1 LILKALKASICIVET
16 NSGYICAMPKEE
28 TYYKGKGNTNA
39 SVTTQ
44 LNKNKILEAMQ
55 DEYGAIQHS
64 CDRAGVCV
72 ATYRNYYNNDEEF
85 RAKADA
91 IRAVVKEKVAN
102 SLIRKA
108 IEKDDTLS
116 QIFFLKT
123 QAGWVE
129 KRQVEI
135 TQKRELIK
143 IVPADKFQIEE
154 AEVVD
159 GDTSE

>member
-1 LILKALKASICIVET
+1 MKKAV
-16 NSGYICAMPKEE
+16 
-28 TYYKGKGNTNA
+28 YYKGKGNTNA
-39 SVTTQ
+39 SITTQ
-44 LNKNKILEAMQ
+44 LNKNKILEAMKE
-55 DEYGAIQHS
+55 EYGAIQHS

-72 ATYRNYYNNDEEF
+72 ATYRNYYNNDEQF

-129 KRQVEI
+129 KKQVEV
-135 TQKRELIK
+135 TQKKELIQ
-143 IVPADKFQIEE
+143 IVPANNFELEE
-154 AEVVD
+154 AQIIDED
-159 GDTSE
+159 QSQ

>member
-1 LILKALKASICIVET
+1 
-16 NSGYICAMPKEE
+16 
-28 TYYKGKGNTNA
+28 
-39 SVTTQ
+39 
-44 LNKNKILEAMQ
+44 MQ

-64 CDRAGVCV
+64 CDRSGVSIS
-72 ATYRNYYNNDEEF
+72 TYRNYYNNDEEF

-129 KRQVEI
+129 KRQVEV
-135 TQKRELIK
+135 TQKKELIQ
-143 IVPADKFQIEE
+143 IIPADNFQIEE
-154 AEVVD
+154 AEIID
-159 GDTSE
+159 ADQGE

>member
-1 LILKALKASICIVET
+1 
-16 NSGYICAMPKEE
+16 MPKKE
-28 TYYKGKGNTNA
+28 TYYAGKGNTNA
-39 SVTTQ
+39 GVTTQ
-44 LNKNKILEAMQ
+44 INKNKILEAMK

-64 CDRAGVCV
+64 CDRASVCI

-85 RAKADA
+85 RAKVDA
-91 IRAVVKEKVAN
+91 IRAVVREKVAN

-129 KRQVEI
+129 KKQLEV
-135 TQKRELIK
+135 TQKRELIQ
-143 IVPADKFQIEE
+143 IIPAGDFEEANIIEE
-154 AEVVD
+154 AEILD
-159 GDTSE
+159 EDFSE

>member
-1 LILKALKASICIVET
+1 
-16 NSGYICAMPKEE
+16 MPKEE

-44 LNKNKILEAMQ
+44 LNKNKIL
-55 DEYGAIQHS
+55 
-64 CDRAGVCV
+64 
-72 ATYRNYYNNDEEF
+72 
-85 RAKADA
+85 
-91 IRAVVKEKVAN
+91 VVKEKVAN

-129 KRQVEI
+129 KRQVEV
-135 TQKRELIK
+135 TQKKELIQ
-143 IVPADKFQIEE
+143 IIPADNFQIEE
-154 AEVVD
+154 AEIID
-159 GDTSE
+159 ADQGE

>member
-1 LILKALKASICIVET
+1 MKALKASICIKET
-16 NSGYICAMPKEE
+16 NSRYICAMPKDE
-28 TYYKGKGNTNA
+28 TSYKGKGNTNA
-39 SVTTQ
+39 AVTTQ
-44 LNKNKILEAMQ
+44 INKNKILEAMQ

-64 CDRAGVCV
+64 CDRSGVSIS
-72 ATYRNYYNNDEEF
+72 TYRNYYNNDEEF

-129 KRQVEI
+129 KRQVEV
-135 TQKRELIK
+135 TQKKELIQ
-143 IVPADKFQIEE
+143 IIPADNFQIEE
-154 AEVVD
+154 AEIID
-159 GDTSE
+159 ADQGE

>member
-1 LILKALKASICIVET
+1 
-16 NSGYICAMPKEE
+16 MPKEE

-39 SVTTQ
+39 AVTTQ
-44 LNKNKILEAMQ
+44 INKNKILKAMKE
-55 DEYGAIQHS
+55 EYGAIQHS

-85 RAKADA
+85 RAKSDA

-129 KRQVEI
+129 KRQVEV
-135 TQKRELIK
+135 TQKKELIQ
-143 IVPADKFQIEE
+143 IVPADNFELQE
-154 AEVVD
+154 AEIVD
-159 GDTSE
+159 ENQSE

>member
-1 LILKALKASICIVET
+1 
-16 NSGYICAMPKEE
+16 MP
-28 TYYKGKGNTNA
+28 
-39 SVTTQ
+39 
-44 LNKNKILEAMQ
+44 
-55 DEYGAIQHS
+55 
-64 CDRAGVCV
+64 
-72 ATYRNYYNNDEEF
+72 
-85 RAKADA
+85 

-135 TQKRELIK
+135 TQKRELIQ

-154 AEVVD
+154 AEIVD